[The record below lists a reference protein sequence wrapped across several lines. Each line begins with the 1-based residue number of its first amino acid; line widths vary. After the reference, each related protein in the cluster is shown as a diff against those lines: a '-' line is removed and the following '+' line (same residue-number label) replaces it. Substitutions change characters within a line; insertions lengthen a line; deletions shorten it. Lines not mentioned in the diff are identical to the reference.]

1 MLQFA
6 AVLFGVFCRAAG
18 RFFKT
23 CLQKLIISL
32 LKSRAFVRWWYP
44 TDLLQMKTWGWGNIA
59 FLGPFQKILQLWIF
73 YPPQKKQENLQRDSN
88 YINGD
93 SFPTF
98 HKLCTTLPPPK
109 KKWGGESTIYSPW
122 SHFLT
127 EKNTPPFSLL
137 QIRSENGRWN
147 QRFHLLALILHL
159 FGRCPL
165 ESKGFFGVRGDMGGD
180 GGMVFF
186 FSLLSEVMFDV
197 FFG

>member
-44 TDLLQMKTWGWGNIA
+44 TDLLQMKTWGWGNIS

-109 KKWGGESTIYSPW
+109 KKMRGWINHIFTMESFFNGKKYTSIFVASDQIRKRQVEPTFSPFGPDPSPFWEVPLGVEGFFWGKGRHGGRW
-122 SHFLT
+122 GDGFFFLT
-127 EKNTPPFSLL
+127 S
-137 QIRSENGRWN
+137 
-147 QRFHLLALILHL
+147 
-159 FGRCPL
+159 
-165 ESKGFFGVRGDMGGD
+165 
-180 GGMVFF
+180 
-186 FSLLSEVMFDV
+186 
-197 FFG
+197 